1 MIRRRGHFSRSG
13 PVVVRLTSYRP
24 PTFAS
29 VEQPLQVLQTHPH
42 PFLSVGGGGQG
53 AGLQRGQ
60 TASLTVRSTPAGVQS
75 KRRDPGEIPSDPF
88 LLTLILPLPPSI
100 NHQYATVQGRRVL
113 SSAGRRFKVHVG
125 QELLC
130 LLAHGRSPSST
141 IRVPERIRLA
151 LDLRFYFVSAL
162 RRDIDGGLK
171 ITQDALCEAL
181 GINDNR
187 IVEVSLRKDVDAVA
201 PRMELSL
208 RAVD

>member
-1 MIRRRGHFSRSG
+1 
-13 PVVVRLTSYRP
+13 
-24 PTFAS
+24 
-29 VEQPLQVLQTHPH
+29 
-42 PFLSVGGGGQG
+42 
-53 AGLQRGQ
+53 
-60 TASLTVRSTPAGVQS
+60 
-75 KRRDPGEIPSDPF
+75 
-88 LLTLILPLPPSI
+88 LTLILPLPPSI

-113 SSAGRRFKVHVG
+113 SSAGRRFKIHVG

-130 LLAHGRSPSST
+130 LVARRSSIASSM
-141 IRVPERIRLA
+141 RVPDRIRLA

-187 IVEVSLRKDVDAVA
+187 IVEVSLRKDVDALA

-208 RAVD
+208 RVTD